1 MTVKEVCAS
10 VKAHASA
17 IAHTTEQDKNRILQI
32 CANALTSRADDIL
45 HANEKD
51 VLTAKKEGKGEGF
64 IDRLTLTRARIEGIA
79 EGLRQLL
86 ALPCPVGEI
95 TEQRTL
101 PNGLELQRVRVP
113 MGVVGIIYEARPN
126 VTADA
131 IGLCIKSGNAVV
143 LRGSRDALQSN
154 LAIVS
159 VMKDALASDGYDADF
174 IGLITDATREGATEF
189 MRQKDT
195 VDVLIPRGS
204 AGLIRAA
211 VENSLIPVI
220 ETGTGNCHVYV
231 EKSADFQKAI
241 DILVNAKTQRISVC
255 NACES
260 LLVDAQIANEFLPLV
275 AEVLA
280 EKGVTVHACARSFPF
295 MQKANPIPATEEDF
309 HKEYLAME
317 ISVKVVDGY
326 QNAVDFINSHS
337 THHSEAIIA
346 EDLCAAEYFLQHVDS
361 AAVYHNASTRFT
373 DGFEF
378 GLGAEMGISTQK
390 LHARGPMGLKEL
402 TSYKYVVRGNGQ
414 VRK

>member
-1 MTVKEVCAS
+1 MTVKEVCALA
-10 VKAHASA
+10 KAHASA

-32 CANALTSRADDIL
+32 CASALVDCAEDVLRA
-45 HANEKD
+45 NQKD
-51 VLTAKKEGKGEGF
+51 VFTAKQEGKGDGF
-64 IDRLTLTRARIEGIA
+64 IDRLTLTRARIDGIA
-79 EGLRQLL
+79 EGLRQLID
-86 ALPCPVGEI
+86 LPCPVGEI
-95 TEQRTL
+95 IEDRTL
-101 PNGLELQRVRVP
+101 TSGLHLQRVRVP

-154 LAIVS
+154 LAIVT
-159 VMKDALASDGYDADF
+159 VMKNALTQNGYDADF

-189 MRQKDT
+189 MRQKEY

-231 EKSADFQKAI
+231 EESADFDKAL

-260 LLVDAQIANEFLPLV
+260 LLVDENVASRFLPVV
-275 AEVLA
+275 AEVFA
-280 EKGVTVHACARSFPF
+280 EKGVIVHACERSISLMSSARPV
-295 MQKANPIPATEEDF
+295 PATEEDF
-309 HKEYLAME
+309 YKEYLSME
-317 ISVKVVDGY
+317 ISVKVVNNY
-326 QNAVDFINSHS
+326 QNAVTFINEHS
-337 THHSEAIIA
+337 THHSEAIVT
-346 EDLCAAEYFLQHVDS
+346 EDQKVAEYFLQHVDS